1 MLEIR
6 VLAPSGVVGA
16 GFKEKSFARGLA
28 MSPHVIACDAGSTD
42 SGPAYLGGG
51 KPKLSRS
58 ALKRDLRLMLAG
70 GAKLEVPVII
80 GSCGTSGRDSGVDLM
95 YSLAQE
101 IAAEDHL
108 HFRTAL
114 IRADQDPAYLRQR
127 MAEGR
132 IKPLVNAPELTD
144 ATLTQSHI
152 VGMMGAEPIAAAL
165 KQGATLVLAGRAS
178 DSALYAVVPEMM
190 GADRGLSWHA
200 AKTIE
205 CGAACC
211 VVPAADGLMA
221 TIREDHFDVE
231 PLDLNARVTPLSI
244 AAHTLYENGNPYLL
258 TEPSGV
264 IDTEF
269 ATYEALTERSVRV
282 RGSRFLP
289 SSPYTIKLEG
299 SRPVGF
305 QTIAI
310 GGIRD
315 PHIIRALKRLI
326 PLALENFRQRVTE
339 LYGDTLAQS
348 DYDIQF
354 RVYGFNGVMGDL
366 EPSNGTADIPKELGV
381 LISVTAPTQEIA
393 TDIASFVSHRSAHLP
408 IPEYHGLVSSIAYPF
423 SPPEIE
429 RGQAYEFTLN
439 HIVEPATPYE
449 MFRTELVEI

>member
-1 MLEIR
+1 MQEIR

-16 GFKEKSFARGLA
+16 GFKEKSFARGLTMA
-28 MSPHVIACDAGSTD
+28 PHVIACDAGSTD

-70 GAKLEVPVII
+70 GAKLKVPVIL
-80 GSCGTSGRDSGVDLM
+80 GSCGTSGRDSGVDM
-95 YSLAQE
+95 MFSIAQE
-101 IAAEDHL
+101 IAAEDNL

-114 IRADQDPAYLRQR
+114 IRADQDLEYLKNRL
-127 MAEGR
+127 AEGR
-132 IKPLVNAPELTD
+132 IKPLTHAPLLTD
-144 ATLTQSHI
+144 TVLCQSHI

-165 KQGATLVLAGRAS
+165 QDGATLVLAGRAS

-221 TIREDHFDVE
+221 TIRADHFDIE
-231 PLDLNARVTPLSI
+231 PLDLNARVTPLSV

-269 ATYEALTERSVRV
+269 ASYEALTERSVRV

-289 SSPYTIKLEG
+289 SSKYTIKLEG
-299 SRPVGF
+299 SRAVGF

-315 PHIIRALKRLI
+315 PYIIRALKRLL
-326 PLALENFRQRVTE
+326 PLALDNFRQRVRE
-339 LYGDTLAQS
+339 LYGNSLSET

-354 RVYGFNGVMGDL
+354 RVYGFNGVMGEL
-366 EPSNGTADIPKELGV
+366 EPDPEMKQTPKEVGV

-429 RGQAYEFTLN
+429 RGKAYEFTLN
-439 HIVEPATPYE
+439 HVVEPETPYE
-449 MFRTELVEI
+449 MFRTSMVEI